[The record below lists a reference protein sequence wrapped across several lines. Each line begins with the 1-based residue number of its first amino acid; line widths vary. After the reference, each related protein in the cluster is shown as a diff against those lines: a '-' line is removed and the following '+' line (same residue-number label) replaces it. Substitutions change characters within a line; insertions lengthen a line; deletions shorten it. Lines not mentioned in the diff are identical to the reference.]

1 MSSSFIVRS
10 DHKDNARCSSLHT
23 NICVFVPASCRVRA
37 CVSSVLI
44 TQPDSILSK
53 DTKWV
58 RVYSNCTTVRV
69 YSLLFMI
76 DQSQLYERRY
86 RDKGGDCIIQRRM
99 SLQQVIFHRDRNVTI
114 RLFARQSQTSSTSHI
129 TPLLSLLSR
138 SRKGWLIC
146 AIIIDLPDS
155 IVQICHSF
163 LQGEI

>member
-76 DQSQLYERRY
+76 DQLALR
-86 RDKGGDCIIQRRM
+86 
-99 SLQQVIFHRDRNVTI
+99 
-114 RLFARQSQTSSTSHI
+114 A
-129 TPLLSLLSR
+129 
-138 SRKGWLIC
+138 
-146 AIIIDLPDS
+146 AI
-155 IVQICHSF
+155 
-163 LQGEI
+163 